1 MEKIVLNK
9 DIFRDICTNKGLFN
23 TNSVFKILNVNKEQ
37 AIAANVQ
44 DYIEIF
50 RSNQDT
56 LTNMYKMYNSQI
68 EQNKSTEK
76 LSQQQILQFPVW
88 LAHLSA
94 KCN

>member
-88 LAHLSA
+88 MAHLSA